1 MTKIGYLFVS
11 LFALTVLFLILG
23 WQVDGFDFF
32 KAQDYEF
39 YFQSWISL
47 AGSIFALIMS
57 ATIFIIYKKSDK
69 KSLKY
74 ISVSFLIISLAYAL
88 VGYHTSYCKVCSDL
102 SLCGVSHNY
111 PDYFILMSMIVFVVI
126 LLIFNKKFNLSLF
139 KTFFYGMLLAV
150 SSLMGILFLSIK
162 YIEIPNVIPYVFH
175 SLNLQGF
182 IFILP
187 LIFTGVVYLY
197 FRKTYRITAKISLLF
212 FIIALSFIPQA
223 YHIFSC
229 FECNRMECSEFFSLS
244 GLLMFIAIG
253 LIFYSLDIA
262 LKNEMKKND
271 PSQ

>member
-11 LFALTVLFLILG
+11 FFTLSVLCLILG

-32 KAQDYEF
+32 KIQDNKF

-47 AGSIFALIMS
+47 AGTFFTLIMS
-57 ATIFIIYKKSDK
+57 ATIFILYKKSNK

-74 ISVSFLIISLAYAL
+74 ISLSFLIISLAYAI

-102 SLCGVSHNY
+102 SLCGASHNY
-111 PDYFILMSMIVFVVI
+111 PDYIILMSVIVFVMI
-126 LLIFNKKFNLSLF
+126 LLLLNHKFNLSLF
-139 KTFFYGMLLAV
+139 KTFFYGMILAV

-162 YIEIPNVIPYVFH
+162 YIEIPNVTPYVFH

-187 LIFTGVVYLY
+187 LFFTGIVYLY
-197 FRKTYRITAKISLLF
+197 FRKTYKITAKISLLF
-212 FIIALSFIPQA
+212 FMIALSFIPQA

-229 FECNRMECSEFFSLS
+229 SECNRMECSEFFSLS

-262 LKNEMKKND
+262 LKNETTQND
-271 PSQ
+271 SLK